1 MIMSSFVERERAEE
15 ARFAH
20 NEELV
25 FKARARRNKLLGQW
39 AAGKLGLTGK
49 AADDYAISV
58 VTADLAKPGDDDVI
72 EFLVKDLA
80 PAGIAEHTIRHELA
94 DLMAKALNEIKN
106 G

>member
-1 MIMSSFVERERAEE
+1 MSSFDERERAEE

-25 FKARARRNKLLGQW
+25 FKATARRNKLIGYW

-49 AADDYAISV
+49 AADDYALTIV
-58 VTADLAKPGDDDVI
+58 AADLAKPGDEDVI
-72 EFLVKDLA
+72 AQLVKDLSA
-80 PAGIAEHTIRHELA
+80 TGTAEHTIRHELA
-94 DLMAKALNEIKN
+94 DQMAKALAEIKN